1 MITSLLLQVIG
12 LFKFALFARIII
24 DYVRMFKRDWR
35 PSPFLSSIF
44 EVIYSVTDPPMKFV
58 QRFVPPLRVGG
69 IALDLSFIVILIALS
84 LLQRVILIVLKFP
97 LQLSSFAQLDIDT
110 EFTLNS
116 CNSGIF
122 RHGQC
127 EYLI

>member
-35 PSPFLSSIF
+35 PTPFISTIF
-44 EVIYSVTDPPMKFV
+44 EVIYSITDPPIKFV

-84 LLQRVILIVLKFP
+84 LLQRVILIVL
-97 LQLSSFAQLDIDT
+97 
-110 EFTLNS
+110 
-116 CNSGIF
+116 
-122 RHGQC
+122 
-127 EYLI
+127 

>member
-1 MITSLLLQVIG
+1 MITSLLLQVIS

-69 IALDLSFIVILIALS
+69 VALDCTQLASTSYSDSSLVSFSAIKLYSA
-84 LLQRVILIVLKFP
+84 P
-97 LQLSSFAQLDIDT
+97 
-110 EFTLNS
+110 
-116 CNSGIF
+116 
-122 RHGQC
+122 H
-127 EYLI
+127 